1 MTAMEMEKIKFLQ
14 TLHHDRRGG
23 QMIRLQRHGDQ
34 MVTFSTCDIGEL
46 VATGTDFDTYTTVN
60 TFKGNR
66 RKATDVFNFESIYID
81 IDCHTSEDS
90 SVVETAKAR
99 VLSILQEAYSA
110 GTLAVPTMI
119 TDTGRGFGLQ
129 YCLNKSIANTWRAEK
144 MISFFK
150 KVRKAIFE
158 KYKEVLA
165 GEDMIEVDGAVL
177 DDARVCR
184 LPGTYNTKADKF
196 CRLISV
202 SEKYYELSE
211 LVQSCHLWDWK
222 SDEEYQKEKTERENR
237 KKGIASRSV
246 VSFAE
251 YRLPFLTARLEQ
263 LEKLQ
268 EMRGTN
274 CEGCREQILFITYS
288 ALTQLDPTSAVQ
300 RLQEMNNRFAD
311 PLPQVELDHIIRE
324 TDQSVGHDHR
334 GFYKLSNAYVIDTL
348 SLTDVE
354 IRELGIGQGLKRS
367 VERQAARD
375 KKKETREKIIEL
387 LSQADSLTY
396 AQIAEATGVSRRTV
410 CTIAKN
416 VGLMRY
422 ARVAERQNDT
432 KKTTEIISI
441 DSIREGS
448 AQPAECAKIATG
460 SVCVPFPVPVR
471 ISFSTSAERGAGGED
486 FDWLEWL
493 QSLASSNL
501 VAREL
506 ISIYHWSGWD
516 SLAFG
521 NRMEALLNRKLP
533 SIVSEPERLEAI
545 RDLAAETFFK
555 YYKMDCAY
563 LFGVYDVAAVLP
575 SVWKLFSTTGN
586 HKQVKKRL
594 PVPVVDIQTETPE
607 QREARINRYLKNYKD
622 QRFEI
627 IERTDEYKR
636 RLDPAVLRMLKIICM
651 QVKRLQRDFCLVENK
666 KVATADIKECF
677 EQLSYKD
684 LVVICERM
692 AHHETIKTVA
702 KPFFYIVQ
710 AVWKYKNPEA
720 ASDQMNRIKKEKS
733 VSNGFNN
740 FESRTYD
747 FDFEKFFEI
756 NAVRKISGLSPLSRD
771 EFTKLNQR

>member
-1 MTAMEMEKIKFLQ
+1 MTAMEMEKIRFLQ
-14 TLHHDRRGG
+14 TLHHDKKGG

-34 MVTFSTCDIGEL
+34 MVSFSTCDIDEL
-46 VATGTDFDTYTTVN
+46 AATGTDLDTYTTIN
-60 TFKGNR
+60 TFKGIR
-66 RKATDVFNFESIYID
+66 RKSEAVFNFESIYID
-81 IDCHTSEDS
+81 IDCHTSDDS
-90 SVVETAKAR
+90 SAVEAAKER
-99 VLSILQEAYSA
+99 TLKILQESYENGALA
-110 GTLAVPTMI
+110 APTLI
-119 TDTGRGFGLQ
+119 TDTGRGYGLQ
-129 YCLNKSIANTWRAEK
+129 YCLKRSIANTWRAEK
-144 MISFFK
+144 MILFFK

-158 KYKEVLA
+158 KYKEILDSETMV
-165 GEDMIEVDGAVL
+165 EVDGAVL

-184 LPGTYNTKADKF
+184 LPGTYNTKAGRF
-196 CRLISV
+196 CRLISA
-202 SEKYYELSE
+202 SENFYELSE

-222 SDEEYQKEKTERENR
+222 TDEEYAREKEEREKKR
-237 KKGIASRSV
+237 KSASGSV

-268 EMRGTN
+268 ELRGEN
-274 CEGCREQILFITYS
+274 CEGYREQMLFITYS
-288 ALTQLDPTSAVQ
+288 ALVQLDPISAAQ
-300 RLQEMNNRFAD
+300 RLQEMNGHFSD
-311 PLPQVELDHIIRE
+311 PLPQAELDHIIQE

-493 QSLASSNL
+493 QSLASSTL

-636 RLDPAVLRMLKIICM
+636 RLDPAVLRMLKVTCM